1 LGISANATFSQ
12 KAFADFFKV
21 NYPLL
26 SDFPDPKIM
35 KAFGI
40 LNEARRV
47 ANRSYV
53 IIDKEGVVRY
63 KNTRPSG
70 AKENLLST
78 DELLKEV
85 KKINQGKT

>member
-1 LGISANATFSQ
+1 MGISANATFSQ
-12 KAFADFFKV
+12 KAFVDFFKI

-26 SDFPDPKIM
+26 SDAPDLKTM

-53 IIDKEGVVRY
+53 IIDKEGIVRY

-70 AKENLLST
+70 RKEDLLST
-78 DELLKEV
+78 EDLLKEV
-85 KKINQGKT
+85 KKIN